1 MNLGHLEEGE
11 FIARRQRF
19 FADVRLDHGDSVTAG
34 REATASDCP
43 TVTAHCA
50 NTGSMRSLLVPG
62 ARALI
67 GRAANPERKLAWDL
81 QLLRLPDGT
90 LACVNTALP
99 NKLVG
104 EALAAGRIPG
114 IPKGAFVKSEAVA
127 GPGTRLD
134 FRVEPTGAPP
144 CWIEVKNVTLV
155 EPDLPGIAQF
165 PDAVSA
171 RGLKHLRT
179 LMELKAR
186 GDRAIIFYLLNRT
199 DARDFAPAAHLDPA
213 YAAGLAEAL
222 ATGVEALLGFV
233 SIFRRAGQWYV
244 RIREVGRW
252 NPA

>member
-1 MNLGHLEEGE
+1 MNLGTLEEGDL
-11 FIARRQRF
+11 IGRRQRF
-19 FADVRLDHGDSVTAG
+19 FADVRLGDG
-34 REATASDCP
+34 G
-43 TVTAHCA
+43 TVTCHCA

-81 QLLRLPDGT
+81 HLLRLPAGPSVPDGA

-99 NKLVG
+99 NKLVA
-104 EALAAGRIPG
+104 EALSAGRIPG
-114 IPKGAFVKSEAVA
+114 IPKGARVKPEAVA

-134 FRVEPTGAPP
+134 FRVEPVGAPP

-155 EPDLPGIAQF
+155 EPGRPGVAQF
-165 PDAVSA
+165 PDAVST

-179 LMELKAR
+179 LMDMKAR
-186 GDRAIIFYLLNRT
+186 GDRAIIFYLLDRT

-222 ATGVEALLGFV
+222 AAGVEAQLGFV
-233 SIFRRAGQWYV
+233 TIHRRAGAWHV
-244 RIREVGRW
+244 RIREVRRW
-252 NPA
+252 SVD